1 MVLERYRAIRSETE
15 KICEPLTRED
25 HVPQPVDFVSPPK
38 WHLGHTT
45 WFFETFLLQAFLPS
59 YKPFHKSY
67 AFLFNSYYNTL
78 GDRTNR
84 DQRGSMTRPG
94 LEEVMDYRKYV
105 DAAMSVLL
113 DSAVGKENKELP
125 ALLEVGLNH
134 EQQHQELLWTDLKYI
149 LGNNPLFPAYA
160 DDIHLEATEARER
173 HWITIEEDVY
183 EIGHSGDGFGYDNEF
198 GRHKVYVPKYS
209 IQNALVDCASYLEFM
224 QDGGYDRHELW
235 LDEGWSWVKSMQVKA
250 PLHWHFMDGT
260 WKEFRLTG
268 LQDIDPKQAVCHVS
282 HFEAAAYAEWKGLRL
297 PTEAEWEVASD
308 QFQWGERWEHT
319 NSAYLAYPGFQKPE
333 GALGEYNG
341 KFMIN
346 QMVLRGASKATSK
359 GHARK
364 TYRNFF
370 HPHMQWQFS
379 GIRLARYE

>member
-1 MVLERYRAIRSETE
+1 MLQERYLAIRSETE
-15 KICEPLTRED
+15 KICEPLTQED

-45 WFFETFLLQAFLPS
+45 WFFETFLLQAFLPR
-59 YKPFHKSY
+59 YEPFHASY
-67 AFLFNSYYNTL
+67 GFLFNSYYNTL
-78 GDRTNR
+78 GDRTGR
-84 DQRGSMTRPG
+84 EQRGAMTRPG
-94 LEEVMDYRKYV
+94 LEEIMDYRKHV
-105 DAAMSVLL
+105 DEAMDILL
-113 DSAVGKENKELP
+113 NNSVGKENQELL

-160 DDIHLEATEARER
+160 KDALLEATETRESK
-173 HWITIEEDVY
+173 WVTIKEGLY
-183 EIGHSGDGFGYDNEF
+183 EIGHRGDGFGYDNEF
-198 GRHKVYVPKYS
+198 GRHHVYLPEFS
-209 IQNALVDCASYLEFM
+209 IQDALVDCASYLEFM
-224 QDGGYDRHELW
+224 LDGGYERHELW
-235 LDEGWSWVKSMQVKA
+235 LDEGWNWVKSMQVKA
-250 PLHWHFMDGT
+250 PLHWHFIDGK
-260 WKEFRLTG
+260 WMEYRLSG
-268 LQDIDPKQAVCHVS
+268 LQDIDPKQGICHVS

-297 PTEAEWEVASD
+297 PTEAEWEIASD
-308 QFQWGERWEHT
+308 RLHWGERWEHT

-359 GHARK
+359 GHARR

-370 HPHMQWQFS
+370 HPQMQWQFS